1 MNNLKEMREIAGLSQ
16 KELAALIQD
25 VEPRIDVGMI
35 SRFETG
41 VCLPTPIVARTLA
54 KCLSTSVRNLFGK
67 EGQTYIY
74 EVNAEETPVEP
85 LPFVVEELV
94 NELTEWPR
102 SRRDLCEALDMND
115 RQLRKLIAEAR
126 SYGYVIVNHG
136 DGYYKTTDEN
146 EMAGFY
152 RTEYSR
158 AMSILK
164 GLSPLK
170 KYLKTMG
177 VKV

>member
-1 MNNLKEMREIAGLSQ
+1 MNNLKEIREIAGLSQ
-16 KELAALIQD
+16 KELAALVQE

-35 SRFETG
+35 SRFENG

-54 KCLSTSVRNLFGK
+54 RCLSTSVRNLFGE

-74 EVNAEETPVEP
+74 EVSAEETPVEP

-94 NELTEWPR
+94 GELTEWPR
-102 SRRDLCEALDMND
+102 SRRDLCEALDVTD
-115 RQLRKLIAEAR
+115 RQLRRLIAEAR
-126 SYGYVIVNHG
+126 SYGYVIVNNG
-136 DGYYKTTDEN
+136 SGYYKTTDEN

-170 KYLKTMG
+170 KYLKTIG